1 MGDRLIQRRAGSS
14 RCLAGLLFA
23 LLLALVPVTHADVR
37 VTQTQAQELV
47 PRQARGE
54 WRFDEDGIAF
64 DNVGEGARLA
74 GVVRLGPGRYR
85 VVVTPETTPINPSPW
100 YAFRIVA
107 GRAGRAGMVFDYG
120 QFSHRYRPWLRRG
133 GSLGGSWR
141 AATEEEFSVDAD
153 GIARLSLPLE
163 AGDVVE
169 VSAQAPIRTAEVERW
184 IDALAERM
192 TAEVETIG
200 HSVQGRPLRLL
211 VFGNPDARD
220 AVLVIGRQHPPEVT
234 GMRAQMA
241 FVDALA
247 AETPQARTFRE
258 RYRILVAPQLNPDGV
273 VEGHWRTN
281 AHGTDLNRDWGIFG
295 EPETRAVAQALQ
307 RHVAGRDRTLAFAL
321 DFHSTWYDILYT
333 VTEDPARRPGGLL
346 RRWMDA
352 LDARFPGRIQE
363 RPSAATTNVFK
374 NWVFREYGAPSVT
387 YEVGDETD
395 DATLSELAGFAAA
408 SLMDLL
414 PDDGAKGDP

>member
-1 MGDRLIQRRAGSS
+1 MADWLIRRRAGSA

-23 LLLALVPVTHADVR
+23 LVLALVPAAHADVR
-37 VTQTQAQELV
+37 VAQVQAQELV
-47 PRQARGE
+47 PQQARGE

-74 GVVRLGPGRYR
+74 GVVRRGPGQYR
-85 VVVTPETTPINPSPW
+85 VVVVPETTPINPSPW

-107 GRAGRAGMVFDYG
+107 SRAGRAGMVFDYG
-120 QFSHRYRPWLRRG
+120 QFKHRYRPWLRWG
-133 GSLGGSWR
+133 GSRGSWR
-141 AATEEEFSVDAD
+141 AATEAEFSVDAD
-153 GIARLSLPLE
+153 DVATLSLQVE

-169 VSAQAPIRTAEVERW
+169 VSAQVPIRTAEVERW
-184 IDALAERM
+184 LDALAERL
-192 TAEVETIG
+192 AAQVETIG

-211 VFGNPDARD
+211 AFGNPDARQ

-247 AETPQARTFRE
+247 ADTPQAQAFRD

-281 AHGTDLNRDWGIFG
+281 AHGTDLNRDWGIFD
-295 EPETRAVAQALQ
+295 EPETRAAAQALQ

-321 DFHSTWYDILYT
+321 DFHSTWYDIFYT
-333 VTEDPARRPGGLL
+333 VTEDPARRPGGVL

-363 RPSAATTNVFK
+363 RPSAATSNVFK

-395 DATLSELAGFAAA
+395 VATLSELAGFAAA
-408 SLMDLL
+408 SLMEIL
-414 PDDGAKGDP
+414 PDGGAEGGP